1 MQGGHAAKTS
11 FADTSGGSS
20 YRQNSPNCRRTPPA
34 KAPPRILHR
43 PHTRGVRSHETEQQK
58 GRKGCQMGQLAGRC
72 ARARMACH
80 QTKALGRPHTPR
92 PISSVGQTPGLKP
105 QAVEPTPTLPWTT
118 RKLQPPSLCPAQT
131 RQQASQDEHAPHS
144 EFSDR
149 YRARQARA
157 EPVLIYSRAAAN
169 AGRTRDSRGVEP
181 RHVR

>member
-1 MQGGHAAKTS
+1 MKGGHATKTP

-20 YRQNSPNCRRTPPA
+20 YRQISPNCRRTPPP
-34 KAPPRILHR
+34 KAPARTLHR
-43 PHTRGVRSHETEQQK
+43 PHARGVRNDETEQQK
-58 GRKGCQMGQLAGRC
+58 GQKGCQMGQLAEGC

-80 QTKALGRPHTPR
+80 QTQVLGRPRTPR
-92 PISSVGQTPGLKP
+92 PISPVGQTPGLKP

-149 YRARQARA
+149 YRASQARA
-157 EPVLIYSRAAAN
+157 EPVLIYYRAAAN
-169 AGRTRDSRGVEP
+169 AAVRRDSRGVEP